1 MGESATKR
9 TEEAQARGDY
19 SESFFSHGLSVS
31 SAEALAEY
39 THQTIRSMLN
49 IGPETGKRYSWGYPS
64 CPDLSQHAIVDR
76 LLNFATIGIEVT
88 DGYQFVPEQ
97 TTAAIVVPH
106 PDAKYYAVMRS
117 GGDEE

>member
-1 MGESATKR
+1 MGEAATKR

-39 THQTIRSMLN
+39 THQTIRSMLG

-64 CPDLSQHAIVDR
+64 CPDLSQHAIVDG
-76 LLNFATIGIEVT
+76 LLDFAKIGVVVT

-117 GGDEE
+117 GGEDE